1 MSPPL
6 ALVLGHN
13 EEVQEG
19 GRKRTYLLLVS
30 SFFVRLLRSGNL
42 SRSPATCGW
51 SRLVFLITLP
61 SPAGD
66 WQKVITGEEV
76 ARVAKSQNLK
86 RDYPTCLASPGVLR
100 LDRWSASLA
109 LNLFGRLEICI

>member
-1 MSPPL
+1 MKRCRR
-6 ALVLGHN
+6 
-13 EEVQEG
+13 EG
-19 GRKRTYLLLVS
+19 ERTYLLLVS

-66 WQKVITGEEV
+66 WQKVRTGEEV
-76 ARVAKSQNLK
+76 ARVATSQVTKPQAGLT
-86 RDYPTCLASPGVLR
+86 PLATQVPG
-100 LDRWSASLA
+100 S
-109 LNLFGRLEICI
+109 

>member
-30 SFFVRLLRSGNL
+30 SFFVRLCSGNL
-42 SRSPATCGW
+42 SWSPATCGW

-100 LDRWSASLA
+100 LDHRSASLA
-109 LNLFGRLEICI
+109 QNLFGRLEICI